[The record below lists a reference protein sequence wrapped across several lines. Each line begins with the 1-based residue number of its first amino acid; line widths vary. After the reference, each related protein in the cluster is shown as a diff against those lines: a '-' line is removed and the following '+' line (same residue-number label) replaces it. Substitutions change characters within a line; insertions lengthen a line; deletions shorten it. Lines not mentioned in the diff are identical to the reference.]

1 VGDVDDSKQSG
12 IGEGGADAPPAS
24 ECHSSI
30 AGLRPISE
38 YRGGTA
44 TGVLEALTRGKERI
58 CALVPGLERRG
69 SGGGAGTRAPP
80 SRSWRPPGCAAWSSS
95 LVPAA
100 ALRGGEGPTL
110 VAKLPQQAVG
120 LAEHVRFNC
129 IQRLQLLTGRPH
141 SSPKGRVGAQR
152 VVRATRDLS
161 VNPAKG
167 GANSTEGGTSLCK
180 AFWLEGKTEREKKKE
195 GKHLQRTTSP
205 ATAEGLCNSF
215 VASPACMFLCCS
227 RLLISQCPHTGL

>member
-120 LAEHVRFNC
+120 LAEHVRFLSMGPTEEEEGEGREVGVGTAKPTGDGE
-129 IQRLQLLTGRPH
+129 QAPAWKLQY
-141 SSPKGRVGAQR
+141 SP
-152 VVRATRDLS
+152 
-161 VNPAKG
+161 
-167 GANSTEGGTSLCK
+167 
-180 AFWLEGKTEREKKKE
+180 
-195 GKHLQRTTSP
+195 
-205 ATAEGLCNSF
+205 
-215 VASPACMFLCCS
+215 
-227 RLLISQCPHTGL
+227 